1 MLSPTL
7 TPTGAP
13 VSDPATNDLG
23 VYVHWPY
30 CLRICPYCDFNVYKN
45 RDVDASAWQGAF
57 ARQLTQTAAMVTPRP
72 LHSLYFGG
80 GTPSLAPLPILRS
93 VIDQCETLFGFH
105 PGAEITLEAN
115 PANLTRDQMQDVA
128 ALGITRLSLGVQSFD
143 DRLLKVLGRDHNCQ
157 QASAAIDAAQSIFG
171 NVTFDLI
178 YGHPDQSLDQWQ
190 AELTHATQFETGHLS
205 VYQLTIEPHT
215 AYGRAVDRG
224 RMIPKDGDVLA
235 DFDDLAMGHLS
246 AHGFD
251 RYEISNLSRPG
262 FEAIHNLIYW
272 RYQDYIGIGPGAHG
286 RLTLGDNVKGH
297 APGTRIETCA
307 PRRPEVYLE
316 SQTAENF
323 YEIFDPLDAEAQMQ
337 ERFAMGLRLRAG
349 IALTRDDH
357 FFTDEE
363 RTRALALACADGLA
377 RYDNCQ
383 LVPTDRGRKLLNR
396 LLDMLLAPVAG

>member
-143 DRLLKVLGRDHNCQ
+143 DRLLKVLGRDHNGQ
-157 QASAAIDAAQSIFG
+157 QASAAIDAAQSIF
-171 NVTFDLI
+171 
-178 YGHPDQSLDQWQ
+178 
-190 AELTHATQFETGHLS
+190 
-205 VYQLTIEPHT
+205 
-215 AYGRAVDRG
+215 
-224 RMIPKDGDVLA
+224 
-235 DFDDLAMGHLS
+235 
-246 AHGFD
+246 
-251 RYEISNLSRPG
+251 
-262 FEAIHNLIYW
+262 
-272 RYQDYIGIGPGAHG
+272 
-286 RLTLGDNVKGH
+286 
-297 APGTRIETCA
+297 
-307 PRRPEVYLE
+307 
-316 SQTAENF
+316 
-323 YEIFDPLDAEAQMQ
+323 
-337 ERFAMGLRLRAG
+337 
-349 IALTRDDH
+349 
-357 FFTDEE
+357 
-363 RTRALALACADGLA
+363 
-377 RYDNCQ
+377 
-383 LVPTDRGRKLLNR
+383 
-396 LLDMLLAPVAG
+396 